1 VQELHDCRIFVH
13 KIVTKYYETKI
24 SLLPTENFMGLND
37 AVKSKIEGILIYF
50 DSNDV
55 SFLL

>member
-1 VQELHDCRIFVH
+1 MH

-24 SLLPTENFMGLND
+24 SLLPTENIMGLNN

-55 SFLL
+55 SFCFDNFLLLIFY